1 MPGHAGEC
9 QWFAGMPG
17 NAGTC
22 RGMPGNAGTCRGMPV
37 ITLQYGILKKLGL
50 WRAAN
55 STYMNSYVNGRFG
68 HQSGASRMRT
78 GTWSC
83 EMFFFHLPDVSVKP
97 TLKSIHTAARSVVL
111 RCRKN
116 RCVSVDHTL
125 QVLWQFVVHRNRGMV
140 EKTALPESLESPG
153 NTFDSLKALSK
164 MDGFWNISWKGHY
177 LEDPFIWQSP
187 KH

>member
-1 MPGHAGEC
+1 MYGCRNAGECRDMPGNASDLPECRGMPGHAGEC
-9 QWFAGMPG
+9 QWFA
-17 NAGTC
+17 
-22 RGMPGNAGTCRGMPV
+22 GMPGNAGTCRGMPV

-55 STYMNSYVNGRFG
+55 STYMNYYVNGRFG

-125 QVLWQFVVHRNRGMV
+125 QVLWQFLLCTETGV
-140 EKTALPESLESPG
+140 
-153 NTFDSLKALSK
+153 
-164 MDGFWNISWKGHY
+164 W
-177 LEDPFIWQSP
+177 
-187 KH
+187 